1 MAPKRPN
8 TYASQGPSQRR
19 RPQADLSD
27 SDSDEDSNYQAD
39 RNGRT
44 NGNTNRDDD
53 EEEENQ
59 GQGSTQ
65 AGAGGLKDSEIRI
78 RSSQLARYALFQ
90 EYKRNLIRRADIV
103 KNVLP
108 NNPRAYNLVFDGAQ
122 KILRESVGCEL
133 VEVRGRGK
141 GAIADGEILAGAG
154 GAGGRKGKGR
164 ARQNGNGNG
173 NGNNE
178 NDEEDDDENAP
189 APTQTQKG
197 KSASTKVY
205 ILRSI
210 IAPDLLAAMS
220 NPSPLPLGLEDE
232 DEAGKDSGALLQ
244 WEKGDGTSSGHIA
257 LLGIRT
263 VILAIV
269 MTMGRV
275 VSDDLLHAYLRRLN
289 LRRETILPYS
299 STDSKEPPLTLDKY
313 LDLLAKQN
321 YLEKAKIPGHGHGGE
336 GGEQYEWRWG
346 QREVEFSEKDAAKFI
361 EQIILGAEDESSSEE
376 EEEEDNDRRNRRG
389 RPQDERVDKVARRD
403 KLKEDIVKAAG
414 GDLTGKDW

>member
-19 RPQADLSD
+19 RPQAALSD
-27 SDSDEDSNYQAD
+27 SDSDEDGDYQANG
-39 RNGRT
+39 NGRA
-44 NGNTNRDDD
+44 NGNANRDDEGD
-53 EEEENQ
+53 Q

-141 GAIADGEILAGAG
+141 GAIADGDIPAGS

-164 ARQNGNGNG
+164 ARQNGNGNGNG

-197 KSASTKVY
+197 KSTSTKAY

-210 IAPDLLAAMS
+210 IPPDLLAAMS
-220 NPSPLPLGLEDE
+220 NPSPLPLGVEDE

-257 LLGIRT
+257 LLGMRT

-321 YLEKAKIPGHGHGGE
+321 YLEKVKIPGHGHGGE

-346 QREVEFSEKDAAKFI
+346 QREVEFSEKDAARFI
-361 EQIILGAEDESSSEE
+361 EQLILGADDESSSEE
-376 EEEEDNDRRNRRG
+376 EEEEDNGRRDRRG
-389 RPQDERVDKVARRD
+389 RPQDQTVDKAARRN

-414 GDLTGKDW
+414 GELTGKDW

>member
-1 MAPKRPN
+1 MAPKLPN

-19 RPQADLSD
+19 RPQAALSD
-27 SDSDEDSNYQAD
+27 SDSDEDGDYQANG
-39 RNGRT
+39 NGRT
-44 NGNTNRDDD
+44 NGNANRDD
-53 EEEENQ
+53 EEEEDQ

-141 GAIADGEILAGAG
+141 GAIADGDIPAGA

-164 ARQNGNGNG
+164 ARQNGNGN
-173 NGNNE
+173 NE
-178 NDEEDDDENAP
+178 NEEEDDDENAP

-197 KSASTKVY
+197 KSASTKAY

-210 IAPDLLAAMS
+210 IPPDLLAAMS

-232 DEAGKDSGALLQ
+232 DEAGKDSGALIQ

-321 YLEKAKIPGHGHGGE
+321 YLEKVKIPGHGHGGE
-336 GGEQYEWRWG
+336 RVEQFEWRWG

-361 EQIILGAEDESSSEE
+361 EQIILGAEDESSSSEE
-376 EEEEDNDRRNRRG
+376 EGEADNGRRNRRG
-389 RPQDERVDKVARRD
+389 RGQGQRVDKLARRN

-414 GDLTGKDW
+414 GELTGKDW

>member
-19 RPQADLSD
+19 RPQAALSD
-27 SDSDEDSNYQAD
+27 SDSDEDGDHQANG
-39 RNGRT
+39 NGRA
-44 NGNTNRDDD
+44 NGNANRDDDD
-53 EEEENQ
+53 EEEQ

-65 AGAGGLKDSEIRI
+65 AGSGGLKDSEIKI
-78 RSSQLARYALFQ
+78 KSSQLARYALFQ

-108 NNPRAYNLVFDGAQ
+108 NNPRAYNLVFQGAQ
-122 KILRESVGCEL
+122 GILRESVGCEL

-141 GAIADGEILAGAG
+141 GAIADGEISAVTGP
-154 GAGGRKGKGR
+154 GGRKGKGR
-164 ARQNGNGNG
+164 ARQNRNG

-178 NDEEDDDENAP
+178 NDEDDEENENAP

-197 KSASTKVY
+197 KSASTKAY

-210 IAPDLLAAMS
+210 IPPDLLAAMS
-220 NPSPLPLGLEDE
+220 NPSALPLGLEDE
-232 DEAGKDSGALLQ
+232 DEAVKDSGALMQ

-263 VILAIV
+263 VILAII

-275 VSDDLLHAYLRRLN
+275 VSDDLLHAYLRRLT

-299 STDSKEPPLTLDKY
+299 SSDSKEPPLTLDKY

-321 YLEKAKIPGHGHGGE
+321 YLEKVKIPGHGRGHGGE
-336 GGEQYEWRWG
+336 GGEQFEWRWG

-361 EQIILGAEDESSSEE
+361 EHIILGADDESSSEE
-376 EEEEDNDRRNRRG
+376 DAEEDNGRRNRRG
-389 RPQDERVDKVARRD
+389 RGQDQRVDKVARRN

-414 GDLTGKDW
+414 GELTGKDW